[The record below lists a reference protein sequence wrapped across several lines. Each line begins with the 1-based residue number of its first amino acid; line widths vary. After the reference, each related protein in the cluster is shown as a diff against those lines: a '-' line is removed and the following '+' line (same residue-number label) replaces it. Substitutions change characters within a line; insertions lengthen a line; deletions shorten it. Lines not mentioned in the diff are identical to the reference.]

1 MNAMTKKFYEL
12 ALKSP
17 GLKET
22 VKIDFKLSKRS
33 LLFLAR
39 ILETGL
45 NGDKKMD
52 EDILYLLP
60 ADSREDIRQT
70 QEDML
75 KKAELEEFYAEI
87 TQL

>member
-1 MNAMTKKFYEL
+1 
-12 ALKSP
+12 
-17 GLKET
+17 
-22 VKIDFKLSKRS
+22 
-33 LLFLAR
+33 
-39 ILETGL
+39 
-45 NGDKKMD
+45 MD